1 MSFVSNAT
9 GAFYERSLG
18 QLSELR
24 GSLEGLQ
31 NQISTGV
38 RISRGSEDPAAAS
51 RLRTLARTERLSE
64 VQADNADKLA
74 RDLEEASDSVSAVA
88 NLLSRARE
96 LAILAANDPTGA
108 NGRAAIAEELSQLEE
123 ELFDRANARTLTGE
137 PQFAGTAAGPA
148 FIRAAD
154 GTVSYN
160 GNTDLATV
168 SIAPGTALERG
179 ITGDQIFQFDV
190 NGTPSSAF
198 AVLSNLSAAL
208 QPGTTDPAAA
218 ARAAIDGLDAAIESS
233 TRSQTVIGTRLAWV
247 EVVQDNQTDR
257 ALTVAEQQSELGDT
271 DLGEAVA
278 RLQQTLAALE
288 ASQLSFTRVANLT
301 LFSALR

>member
-1 MSFVSNAT
+1 MSFVSNST
-9 GAFYERSLG
+9 GAFYERSLN
-18 QLSELR
+18 QLSDLR

-64 VQADNADKLA
+64 VQEDNADKLA
-74 RDLEEASDSVSAVA
+74 RDLEEASDTITGVA

-96 LAILAANDPTGA
+96 LAILAANDPTGES
-108 NGRAAIAEELSQLEE
+108 GRDAIAAELVELEE

-148 FIRAAD
+148 FVRAPD

-160 GNTDLATV
+160 GNTDIATV
-168 SIAPGTALERG
+168 PIAPGTELARG
-179 ITGDQIFQFDV
+179 LTGDQLFQFDV
-190 NGTPSSAF
+190 GGTPTSAF
-198 AVLSNLSAAL
+198 AVLGALSAAL
-208 QPGTTDPAAA
+208 QPGSPDPAAA
-218 ARAAIDGLDAAIESS
+218 ARAAIDGLDAAIDTT
-233 TRSQTVIGTRLAWV
+233 TRSQTGIGTRLAWV
-247 EVVQDNQTDR
+247 EVVQDNQAER
-257 ALTVAEQQSELGDT
+257 ALTVAEQQSDLGDT

-301 LFSALR
+301 LFNALR

>member
-18 QLSELR
+18 QLNDLR

-74 RDLEEASDSVSAVA
+74 RDLDEAGDEALGVA
-88 NLLSRARE
+88 NLLARARE
-96 LAILAANDPTGA
+96 LAILAANDPTGE
-108 NGRAAIAEELSQLEE
+108 NGRAAIAEEITQLEE
-123 ELFDRANARTLTGE
+123 ELFDRANANTLTGE
-137 PQFAGTAAGPA
+137 PLFAGTAAGPA
-148 FIRAAD
+148 FVRAPD
-154 GTVSYN
+154 GTVTYN
-160 GNTDLATV
+160 GNNDIASV
-168 SIAPGTALERG
+168 PVAPGTELERG
-179 ITGDQIFQFDV
+179 VTGAQLFQFDL
-190 NGTPSSAF
+190 NGTQTNAF
-198 AVLSNLSAAL
+198 AVLSTLSLAL
-208 QPGTTDPAAA
+208 QPGAADPSGA
-218 ARAAIDGLDAAIESS
+218 ARAALDGLDAAIDNT
-233 TRSQTVIGTRLAWV
+233 TRNQTVLGTRLAFV
-247 EVVQDNQTDR
+247 EVVQDNQVNR
-257 ALTVAEQQSELGDT
+257 AITVAEQQSELGDT
-271 DLGEAVA
+271 NLGEAVA

-301 LFSALR
+301 LFNAL

>member
-1 MSFVSNAT
+1 MSFVSNST
-9 GAFYERSLG
+9 GAFYERSLN
-18 QLSELR
+18 QLSDLR

-64 VQADNADKLA
+64 VQEDIADKLA
-74 RDLEEASDSVSAVA
+74 RDLEEASDTITGVA

-96 LAILAANDPTGA
+96 LAILAANDPTGES
-108 NGRAAIAEELSQLEE
+108 GRDAIAAELVELEE

-148 FIRAAD
+148 FVRAPD

-160 GNTDLATV
+160 GNTDIATV
-168 SIAPGTALERG
+168 PIAPGTELERG
-179 ITGDQIFQFDV
+179 LTGDQIFQFDV
-190 NGTPSSAF
+190 GGTPTSAF
-198 AVLSNLSAAL
+198 AVLGALSAAL
-208 QPGTTDPAAA
+208 QPGSPDPAAA
-218 ARAAIDGLDAAIESS
+218 ARAAIDGLDAAIDTT
-233 TRSQTVIGTRLAWV
+233 TRSQTVIGTRRAWV
-247 EVVQDNQTDR
+247 EVVQDNQAER
-257 ALTVAEQQSELGDT
+257 ALTVAEQQSDLGDT

-301 LFSALR
+301 LFNALR

>member
-31 NQISTGV
+31 TQISTGT

-64 VQADNADKLA
+64 VQEDNADKLA
-74 RDLEEASDSVSAVA
+74 RDLGEAGDEALGVA
-88 NLLSRARE
+88 NLLARARE
-96 LAILAANDPTGA
+96 LAILAANDPTGES
-108 NGRAAIAEELSQLEE
+108 GRAAIAEELIQLEE
-123 ELFDRANARTLTGE
+123 ELFDRANANTLTGE
-137 PQFAGTAAGPA
+137 PLFAGTAGGPA
-148 FIRAAD
+148 FVRAPD

-160 GNTDLATV
+160 GNTDIASV
-168 SIAPGTALERG
+168 PVAPGTDLERG
-179 ITGDQIFQFDV
+179 ITGAQLFEFDV
-190 NGTPSSAF
+190 NGAPTSAF
-198 AVLSNLSAAL
+198 EVLANLTAAL
-208 QPGTTDPAAA
+208 QPGAPDPAGAS
-218 ARAAIDGLDAAIESS
+218 RAALDGLDVAIDTT
-233 TRSQTVIGTRLAWV
+233 TRNQTVLGTRLAWV
-247 EVVQDNQTDR
+247 EVIQDNQADR
-257 ALTVAEQQSELGDT
+257 ALTVAQQQSELGDT
-271 DLGEAVA
+271 DLGDAVA

-301 LFSALR
+301 LFNALR

>member
-18 QLSELR
+18 QLNDLR

-74 RDLEEASDSVSAVA
+74 RDLDEAGDEALGVA
-88 NLLSRARE
+88 NLLARARE
-96 LAILAANDPTGA
+96 LAILAANDPTGE
-108 NGRAAIAEELSQLEE
+108 NGRAAIAEEITQLEE
-123 ELFDRANARTLTGE
+123 ELFDRANANTLTGE
-137 PQFAGTAAGPA
+137 PLFAGTAAGPA
-148 FIRAAD
+148 FVRAPD
-154 GTVSYN
+154 GTVTYN
-160 GNTDLATV
+160 GNNDIASV
-168 SIAPGTALERG
+168 PVAPGTELERG
-179 ITGDQIFQFDV
+179 ITGAQLFQFDL
-190 NGTPSSAF
+190 NGTPTNAF
-198 AVLSNLSAAL
+198 AVLSTLSLAL
-208 QPGTTDPAAA
+208 QPGAADPSAA
-218 ARAAIDGLDAAIESS
+218 ARAALDGLDAAIDNT
-233 TRSQTVIGTRLAWV
+233 TRNQTVLGTRLAFV
-247 EVVQDNQTDR
+247 EVVQDNQVNR
-257 ALTVAEQQSELGDT
+257 AITVAEQQSELGDT
-271 DLGEAVA
+271 NLGEAVA

-301 LFSALR
+301 LFNAL